1 MVRSLIKRGAYQDS
15 VTLMRISRQLKASAG
30 ITQASVMM
38 GTPQNKE
45 VLREAGLFDDA
56 IEAAG
61 PSDMVVVVQAEAEE
75 AASAALAQAEAAL
88 SSKVDA
94 KGGGD
99 TCLPSYRTTAAGAEA
114 LGGAGLAMIS
124 VPGPYAA
131 AEALKALK
139 KGLHVFLFSD
149 NVSLDDEIELK
160 RFAEEHGLLVMGPD
174 CGTALV
180 GGVPLGFVNA
190 VRRGGIGLVGASGT
204 GMQEVMCLIDR
215 WGSGISHAFGT
226 GSRDLSKGVG
236 GITMASAMEFLAED
250 AETKVIVLLSKPP
263 APEVAEGILS
273 QAASLSKPVV
283 VCFLGNPADAQTRNV
298 YRADTLE
305 AAAQLAVALERGEE
319 PASVSMRQEE
329 FGPTEGKPGRLLR
342 GLFSGGTLA
351 EEALLIIS
359 SGGIRVLSNLG
370 DESLEEAAGSRENII
385 IDMGSDEFTVGR
397 PHPMI
402 DYSYRL
408 ERLQREAG
416 DPEVAVILMD
426 VVLGFGSHPDPV
438 AELAP
443 AVAEAIK
450 QARRANRELEVV
462 INVVGTEA
470 DPQRYSTQVG
480 RLKAAGALIASSNA
494 HAARIARG
502 LLAPVPR

>member
-1 MVRSLIKRGAYQDS
+1 
-15 VTLMRISRQLKASAG
+15 MRISRQLKASAG

-45 VLREAGLFDDA
+45 VLREAGLFDGA
-56 IEAAG
+56 VEAAG
-61 PSDMVVVVQAEAEE
+61 PSDMVVVVEAETEE

-88 SSKVDA
+88 SAKVEA
-94 KGGGD
+94 KGNGD
-99 TCLPSYRTTAAGAEA
+99 TQVPSYRTTAAGAEA

-160 RFAEEHGLLVMGPD
+160 RFAQERGLLVMGPD

-250 AETKVIVLLSKPP
+250 ADTKVIVLLSKPP
-263 APEVAEGILS
+263 ARAVAEGILS
-273 QAASLSKPVV
+273 RAASLSKPVV

-298 YRADTLE
+298 YRAGTLE

-319 PASVSMRQEE
+319 PAGAGKPQEE
-329 FGPTEGKPGRLLR
+329 FGATKGKPGRLLR

-359 SGGIRVLSNLG
+359 SGGIRVLSNLSG
-370 DESLEEAAGSRENII
+370 DESLEDVAGSRENII

-416 DPEVAVILMD
+416 DPAVAVILMD
-426 VVLGFGSHPDPV
+426 VVLGFGSHPDPA

-502 LLAPVPR
+502 LLTPVPRQAAIGGER